1 MLDLS
6 VIILAKNEELHIRR
20 CLENILPAAKEV
32 FVIDCF
38 STDNTAAICRE
49 YPRVQVLQHEWPGLY
64 APQFNWA
71 LDHCPIT
78 TAWVLRLDA
87 DEWFM
92 PEALEELKEKLPA
105 LPPDV
110 TGIIHKR
117 RHIFL
122 GRWMKHGVYPVKLLR
137 LFRYGAARCEQ
148 RHMDEHMELSRGRS
162 VEFEYDFVDEN
173 LNDLGWWAHKH
184 VDYSAREAADIED
197 ILSSSAAASGI
208 DGQAGRK
215 RAMKERYARQ
225 PLFWRSF
232 AYFCYRYF
240 LKLGFLDG
248 REGFLWHFMQG

>member
-1 MLDLS
+1 
-6 VIILAKNEELHIRR
+6 
-20 CLENILPAAKEV
+20 
-32 FVIDCF
+32 
-38 STDNTAAICRE
+38 
-49 YPRVQVLQHEWPGLY
+49 
-64 APQFNWA
+64 
-71 LDHCPIT
+71 
-78 TAWVLRLDA
+78 
-87 DEWFM
+87 
-92 PEALEELKEKLPA
+92 
-105 LPPDV
+105 
-110 TGIIHKR
+110 
-117 RHIFL
+117 
-122 GRWMKHGVYPVKLLR
+122 
-137 LFRYGAARCEQ
+137 
-148 RHMDEHMELSRGRS
+148 MELSRGRS

-248 REGFLWHFMQG
+248 REGFLWHFMQGWWYRTLVDARQFEKQKQGSANTER

>member
-6 VIILAKNEELHIRR
+6 VIILARNEELHIRR
-20 CLENILPAAKEV
+20 CLENILPVAKEV

-38 STDNTAAICRE
+38 STDNTTAICRE
-49 YPRVQVLQHEWPGLY
+49 YPRVKVIQHEWPGLY
-64 APQFNWA
+64 ALQFNWA
-71 LDHCPIT
+71 LDNCPIT
-78 TAWVLRLDA
+78 AEWVLRLDA

-92 PEALEELKEKLPA
+92 PEALEE
-105 LPPDV
+105 
-110 TGIIHKR
+110 
-117 RHIFL
+117 
-122 GRWMKHGVYPVKLLR
+122 

-248 REGFLWHFMQG
+248 REGFLWHFMQGWWYRTLVDARQFEKQKQGSANTER

>member
-6 VIILAKNEELHIRR
+6 VIILARNEELHIRR
-20 CLENILPAAKEV
+20 CLENILPVAKEV

-49 YPRVQVLQHEWPGLY
+49 YPRVKVIQHEWPGLY
-64 APQFNWA
+64 ALQFHWA
-71 LDHCPIT
+71 LDNCPIT
-78 TAWVLRLDA
+78 AEWVLRLDA

-105 LPPDV
+105 LSPDV

-162 VEFEYDFVDEN
+162 VEFEYDFVD
-173 LNDLGWWAHKH
+173 
-184 VDYSAREAADIED
+184 AA
-197 ILSSSAAASGI
+197 
-208 DGQAGRK
+208 
-215 RAMKERYARQ
+215 
-225 PLFWRSF
+225 WTV
-232 AYFCYRYF
+232 
-240 LKLGFLDG
+240 
-248 REGFLWHFMQG
+248 